1 MTAAALR
8 RPGSAE
14 LRLDAILLTVT
25 AAAWALTADRMA
37 GMDAGPGAELGGLG
51 WFAVSWLLMM
61 AAMMLPALAP
71 MVVEHGRRAAHA
83 GAPALFAA
91 GYLAT
96 WLAAGLV
103 GYAAIEGVRSLDPG
117 FLAWDEAGRYVAAGA
132 IAAAGLYQLS
142 APKRACLRRCRERA
156 AFLRDRWG
164 PGRLGA
170 LRMGVEHGGWCV
182 GCSWALM
189 AALLALGVMSLT
201 WMALMAVLIAAERV
215 LPRGVRL
222 GVALVLVV
230 LGAWVA
236 LAPGDVPG
244 LTVPHSAPT
253 GGMESMR

>member
-1 MTAAALR
+1 VTAAAVR
-8 RPGSAE
+8 RPQGAE
-14 LRLDAILLTVT
+14 LRLGAILLAVT

-51 WFAVSWLLMM
+51 WFAVSWLVMM
-61 AAMMLPALAP
+61 SAMMLPALAP

-142 APKRACLRRCRERA
+142 APKGVCLRRCRERA
-156 AFLRDRWG
+156 AFVRDRWR

-170 LRMGVEHGGWCV
+170 LRMGVEHGGYCV
-182 GCSWALM
+182 GCCWGLM
-189 AALLALGVMSLT
+189 VILFALGVMSLA
-201 WMALMAVLIAAERV
+201 WMGIVAALIFAQKL
-215 LPRGVRL
+215 LPGGDRIQPL
-222 GVALVLVV
+222 LAVALVG
-230 LGAWVA
+230 LGAWIA
-236 LAPGDVPG
+236 LDPGSVP
-244 LTVPHSAPT
+244 LLHTP
-253 GGMESMR
+253 SMSSTM

>member
-1 MTAAALR
+1 MALR
-8 RPGSAE
+8 TPVAVVGA
-14 LRLDAILLTVT
+14 LLGG
-25 AAAWALTADRMA
+25 ALAAWIVMFVRMR

-71 MVVEHGRRAAHA
+71 MAVEHGRRAAHA

-103 GYAAIEGVRSLDPG
+103 GYAAIEGVRALDPG

-142 APKRACLRRCRERA
+142 APKGVCLRRCRERA
-156 AFLRDRWG
+156 AFLRDRWR

-201 WMALMAVLIAAERV
+201 WMALVAVLIAAERV

-244 LTVPHSAPT
+244 LTVPHPAPT
-253 GGMESMR
+253 GGMQSMR

>member
-1 MTAAALR
+1 VTTAALR
-8 RPGSAE
+8 RPGGAE
-14 LRLDAILLTVT
+14 LRLGAVLLAVT

-37 GMDAGPGAELGGLG
+37 GMNAGPGAELGGLG
-51 WFAVSWLLMM
+51 WFAVSWLVMM

-71 MVVEHGRRAAHA
+71 MVVEHGRHAAHA

-132 IAAAGLYQLS
+132 IAAAGFYQLS
-142 APKRACLRRCRERA
+142 APKGACLRRCRERA
-156 AFLRDRWG
+156 TFLRDRWR

-170 LRMGVEHGGWCV
+170 LRMGAEHGGWCV

-201 WMALMAVLIAAERV
+201 WMVLVAMLIAAERV
-215 LPRGVRL
+215 LPRAARL
-222 GVALVLVV
+222 SVALVLVV

-236 LAPGDVPG
+236 LAPGEVPG
-244 LTVPHSAPT
+244 LTLPHSAPM